1 MIKETRERKI
11 NKMKKKFVA
20 LTIGIGLITLTAIP
34 TLSHARE
41 IDSCYPMT
49 ALVTEV
55 NISQD
60 LVTVTNANGL
70 QYQFYGVNDW
80 IEGDVASLIM
90 NDKGTEIVYDDEI
103 VSARYSGIMTMFE

>member
-1 MIKETRERKI
+1 MGSREEGRREV
-11 NKMKKKFVA
+11 KKKIVT
-20 LTIGIGLITLTAIP
+20 LTIGLGMLFCAAIP

-41 IDSCYPMT
+41 INSYYPMT

-55 NISQD
+55 NGTSD

-70 QYQFYGVNDW
+70 QYQFYGVDDW

-90 NDKGTEIVYDDEI
+90 NDKGTELVYDDEI
-103 VSARYSGIMTMFE
+103 VSARYSGILTMFE

>member
-1 MIKETRERKI
+1 
-11 NKMKKKFVA
+11 MKKKIVA
-20 LTIGIGLITLTAIP
+20 LTIGIGMIALTAIP

-41 IDSCYPMT
+41 SYYPMT

-55 NISQD
+55 NSASD

-70 QYQFYGVNDW
+70 QYQFYGIDDW

-90 NDKGTEIVYDDEI
+90 NDNGTELVYDDEI
-103 VSARYSGIMTMFE
+103 VSARYSGILTMFE

>member
-1 MIKETRERKI
+1 
-11 NKMKKKFVA
+11 MKKKLVT
-20 LTIGIGLITLTAIP
+20 LTLGISLITLTTIP

-41 IDSCYPMT
+41 TKSYYPMT

-60 LVTVTNANGL
+60 LITVTNANGL
-70 QYQFYGVNDW
+70 QYQFYGIDDW

-103 VSARYSGIMTMFE
+103 VSARYSGILTMFEQKGQGK

>member
-34 TLSHARE
+34 TLSHERE
-41 IDSCYPMT
+41 INSYYPMT

-55 NISQD
+55 NGTSD

-70 QYQFYGVNDW
+70 QYQFYGVDDW

-90 NDKGTEIVYDDEI
+90 NDKGTELVYDDEI
-103 VSARYSGIMTMFE
+103 VSARYSGILTMFE